1 MDPEVF
7 EIVFP
12 YWIRAFG
19 FTLAIE
25 IPIFVLVGRFGSF
38 KKNRI
43 PIWRLALAG
52 AAGSIVTHPLLWF
65 VWPQLISNYTVY
77 IVSGELIIALVESVS
92 FWLIARPIKMK
103 TAVAAS
109 FIANA
114 ISYGGGY
121 LLGDI
126 TGL

>member
-1 MDPEVF
+1 MEPEVF

-19 FTLAIE
+19 FTLAME

-38 KKNRI
+38 KKNQI

-52 AAGSIVTHPLLWF
+52 AAGSTVTHPLLWF
-65 VWPQLISNYTVY
+65 VWPRFISNYTTY
-77 IVSGELIIALVESVS
+77 IVSGELIIALVESFS
-92 FWLIARPIKMK
+92 FWLIARPIRIR
-103 TAVAAS
+103 TAIAAS

-121 LLGDI
+121 LLGEI